1 MSMRQLPLR
10 VLYTVNSSPQYILA
24 RSPSSVRVTLCPSP
38 SAANAQYGLAPL
50 KACLNAI
57 CNSSPE
63 LLLDNSRDFSIYVL
77 DPLESQT
84 MPAHVDFSQS
94 NGTSASVP
102 QTAQPRGVAVALGL
116 MSWALIAD
124 ESDNVTVTGTITTLG
139 TGLDALEVV
148 FALRETKHIQKSH
161 LSDALKSWGQPPK
174 TSHPTKSIA
183 PAEPT
188 NSETPPSSQE
198 QSKLLTRSAD
208 FPEVYIGPPKRGRGR
223 PEGKK
228 KPKQSKSQQPHVWP
242 AAPPFICAPLVRPQ
256 QHEPEVTPAHTPTS
270 LLTLL
275 SALSAGRD
283 NTALLAALSTV
294 DSTPSGSE
302 PSPALLNALR
312 DLLAAQSQNQQQPSH
327 ALQPVSRNNQDD
339 EIVILEKEHVDPT
352 AFRRRVEREDS
363 SNLATT
369 TADESETTPLRQ
381 RRAHIPSGGKENT
394 HSSPVTRK
402 RRLSD
407 FMAEQENNKA
417 RRKRAHAR
425 SESRRTSGAFEVPQP
440 TIPPGHLRTV
450 RSDFDSTVSS
460 EMTSSS
466 SIFRPRSSPS
476 RPMYRSAS
484 ESQSSFA
491 IPHSAQA
498 PVKPVKNFVV
508 PEWART
514 STATQPKLSKEVE
527 ERIALVEQEKKEK
540 RAGRRTQNMGC
551 WQQGARA
558 PTDLSSEDGYI
569 SSTMA
574 HAPVTEATMPRLQS
588 ALSLSLPVFASDIS
602 ISSPFSPSSP
612 ASETPPVPS
621 TPPRKTSVL
630 RATPRSLGPDGASPL
645 FSPTPKSLW
654 GSIRKTPHFPS
665 HPRTPSRTGKKPPI
679 HFRTASTKISPLRLG
694 LKPHSSLEWA
704 NKSVEQPVDREE
716 EDLLGKELDDALQ
729 GLDVPAVKQQD
740 TADDL
745 ETGEDNITLPLSPLP
760 PSSPLPPTS
769 PLLLPS
775 TDDPMGEFIDRDAF
789 FSDSDGVLGDASEF
803 PPSSIS
809 DWFSSDDDGGA
820 DMGELLTLDGS
831 SGLDLEDSFPPNAFA
846 DMDFT
851 EFWESLKPLLQAS
864 VGGEG
869 ETTVS
874 MDSGATMN
882 GVDVDPGKLA
892 QEVQVLFSGCL
903 M

>member
-1 MSMRQLPLR
+1 MTMRQLPLR
-10 VLYTVNSSPQYILA
+10 VLYTVNSCPQYILA
-24 RSPSSVRVTLCPSP
+24 RSPSSVQVTLCPSP

-63 LLLDNSRDFSIYVL
+63 LLLDDSRDFSIYVL

-84 MPAHVDFSQS
+84 MPAPVDFSQS
-94 NGTSASVP
+94 SAASASVS
-102 QTAQPRGVAVALGL
+102 QAAQPRGVAVALGL
-116 MSWALIAD
+116 MSWALTAD
-124 ESDNVTVTGTITTLG
+124 ESDGVTVTGTITTLG

-161 LSDALKSWGQPPK
+161 LSDALKSWSQPPK
-174 TSHPTKSIA
+174 TSHPNKSIT

-188 NSETPPSSQE
+188 NSEAPPSSQE
-198 QSKLLTRSAD
+198 QGKPLTRSAD

-223 PEGKK
+223 PEGTKK
-228 KPKQSKSQQPHVWP
+228 KPKQSKTQKPHAWP

-256 QHEPEVTPAHTPTS
+256 QQEVEAAPAHTPTS

-275 SALSAGRD
+275 SALSTGRD

-339 EIVILEKEHVDPT
+339 DIVILEKEHVDPT

-363 SNLATT
+363 SNLVTT

-394 HSSPVTRK
+394 YSSPVTRK

-417 RRKRAHAR
+417 RRKRTHAR
-425 SESRRTSGAFEVPQP
+425 LESGRTSGSFEVPQP
-440 TIPPGHLRTV
+440 TIPPGHHRTV
-450 RSDFDSTVSS
+450 RSDFDSSVSS
-460 EMTSSS
+460 EMATSSS
-466 SIFRPRSSPS
+466 LFRPRSSPS
-476 RPMYRSAS
+476 RPMCRSVS

-491 IPHSAQA
+491 IPHSTQA
-498 PVKPVKNFVV
+498 PVKPVKNFIV

-514 STATQPKLSKEVE
+514 STATLPKLSKEAE
-527 ERIALVEQEKKEK
+527 ERMALVEQEKKEK
-540 RAGRRTQNMGC
+540 RAGRRSQKPGC

-569 SSTMA
+569 SSTMVHVPA
-574 HAPVTEATMPRLQS
+574 KEATMPRLQS
-588 ALSLSLPVFASDIS
+588 AVSLSLPVFASNVS
-602 ISSPFSPSSP
+602 ISSPLSPSSP
-612 ASETPPVPS
+612 VSESPPAPS
-621 TPPRKTSVL
+621 TPPRKTSIL
-630 RATPRSLGPDGASPL
+630 RVTPRSLGPDGASPL
-645 FSPTPKSLW
+645 FSPTPKSFW
-654 GSIRKTPHFPS
+654 GSTGKTPHFPS
-665 HPRTPSRTGKKPPI
+665 HPRTPSRTGKKPVFSPI
-679 HFRTASTKISPLRLG
+679 HLRIPSMKMSPLRLG
-694 LKPHSSLEWA
+694 LRPRSSLEWA
-704 NKSVEQPVDREE
+704 NKSVEKPVDREE
-716 EDLLGKELDDALQ
+716 EDLLGRELDDALQ

-740 TADDL
+740 TADTI

-775 TDDPMGEFIDRDAF
+775 TEDSMEEFIDSDAF
-789 FSDSDGVLGDASEF
+789 FSDSDGILGDASEL

-809 DWFSSDDDGGA
+809 DWFSSDNDGGA
-820 DMGELLTLDGS
+820 GMGELLTLDES
-831 SGLDLEDSFPPNAFA
+831 SGLDLEGSFPPNAFA
-846 DMDFT
+846 DMDFK

-864 VGGEG
+864 AGGEG
-869 ETTVS
+869 ETTS
-874 MDSGATMN
+874 TIN

>member
-24 RSPSSVRVTLCPSP
+24 RSPSSVQVTLCPSP

-84 MPAHVDFSQS
+84 MPAPVDFSQS
-94 NGTSASVP
+94 NGASISVP
-102 QTAQPRGVAVALGL
+102 QAAQPRGVAVALGL
-116 MSWALIAD
+116 MSWALTAD
-124 ESDNVTVTGTITTLG
+124 ESDSVTVTGTITTLG
-139 TGLDALEVV
+139 TGLDAIEVV

-161 LSDALKSWGQPPK
+161 LSDALKSWSQPLK
-174 TSHPTKSIA
+174 TSHP
-183 PAEPT
+183 
-188 NSETPPSSQE
+188 N
-198 QSKLLTRSAD
+198 KLKPHPRHKNKANLSPNPAD
-208 FPEVYIGPPKRGRGR
+208 FPEGS
-223 PEGKK
+223 KK
-228 KPKQSKSQQPHVWP
+228 KSKQSKSQKPHVWP
-242 AAPPFICAPLVRPQ
+242 AAPPFICAPLARPHQ
-256 QHEPEVTPAHTPTS
+256 QQPEVAPAHNPTS
-270 LLTLL
+270 LLALL
-275 SALSAGRD
+275 SALSTGRD

-327 ALQPVSRNNQDD
+327 ALQPITRNNQDD
-339 EIVILEKEHVDPT
+339 DIVILEKEHVDPT

-363 SNLATT
+363 SNLTTT
-369 TADESETTPLRQ
+369 TADESETTPPRQ
-381 RRAHIPSGGKENT
+381 RRTHIPSGGKENT

-417 RRKRAHAR
+417 RRKHAHAR
-425 SESRRTSGAFEVPQP
+425 SESGRKLGTFEVPQP
-440 TIPPGHLRTV
+440 TIPPCHPRTV
-450 RSDFDSTVSS
+450 RSDFDSSIS
-460 EMTSSS
+460 FEMATSSLL
-466 SIFRPRSSPS
+466 FRPRSSPP
-476 RPMYRSAS
+476 RPMCRSGS

-514 STATQPKLSKEVE
+514 STATRPKLSKEVE
-527 ERIALVEQEKKEK
+527 ERIALMEQEKKEK
-540 RAGRRTQNMGC
+540 RAGRRSQRPGC

-558 PTDLSSEDGYI
+558 PTELPAEDGYI
-569 SSTMA
+569 SSTVV
-574 HAPVTEATMPRLQS
+574 HAPVKEVTMPRLQS
-588 ALSLSLPVFASDIS
+588 ALSLSLPVFASDVS
-602 ISSPFSPSSP
+602 ISSPFAPSSP
-612 ASETPPVPS
+612 VSDTPPVPS

-645 FSPTPKSLW
+645 FSPTPKSLR
-654 GSIRKTPHFPS
+654 GSSAKTPHFPS
-665 HPRTPSRTGKKPPI
+665 HPCTPSRTGKKPAFSPI
-679 HFRTASTKISPLRLG
+679 HLRTPSMKMSPLRLG
-694 LKPHSSLEWA
+694 LRPRSSLEWT

-729 GLDVPAVKQQD
+729 GLDVPVVNQQD
-740 TADDL
+740 TADDV
-745 ETGEDNITLPLSPLP
+745 ETGEDDDIKLPLSPLP
-760 PSSPLPPTS
+760 PSSPLPPTN
-769 PLLLPS
+769 
-775 TDDPMGEFIDRDAF
+775 DPMDDFIDSTFFRD
-789 FSDSDGVLGDASEF
+789 GSEL

-809 DWFSSDDDGGA
+809 DWLSSDDDGGA
-820 DMGELLTLDGS
+820 DIGELLALDGS
-831 SGLDLEDSFPPNAFA
+831 SALDLEGSFSPNAFA

-864 VGGEG
+864 AGGEG
-869 ETTVS
+869 EVPVN
-874 MDSGATMN
+874 MDSGAAMDSVN
-882 GVDVDPGKLA
+882 
-892 QEVQVLFSGCL
+892 EVQVLFSGCL

>member
-1 MSMRQLPLR
+1 MSMCQLPLR

-24 RSPSSVRVTLCPSP
+24 RSPTSVQVTLCPSP
-38 SAANAQYGLAPL
+38 SAAKAQYGLAPL

-84 MPAHVDFSQS
+84 MPAPVDFSQS
-94 NGTSASVP
+94 NAAAVSVP
-102 QTAQPRGVAVALGL
+102 QATQPRGVAVALGL
-116 MSWALIAD
+116 MSWALTAD
-124 ESDNVTVTGTITTLG
+124 ESDSVTATGTITTLG

-161 LSDALKSWGQPPK
+161 LSDALKTWSQPSK
-174 TSHPTKSIA
+174 VASA
-183 PAEPT
+183 RPT

-198 QSKLLTRSAD
+198 QGKPLTKSAD

-223 PEGKK
+223 PEGTSKK
-228 KPKQSKSQQPHVWP
+228 SKQLKSQKPLVRP

-256 QHEPEVTPAHTPTS
+256 QEQSVAASAHTPTP

-283 NTALLAALSTV
+283 NMALLAALSTV

-312 DLLAAQSQNQQQPSH
+312 DLLAAQSQNQQPSH

-339 EIVILEKEHVDPT
+339 EIVILEKEHVDLT
-352 AFRRRVEREDS
+352 AFRRRVERGDS
-363 SNLATT
+363 TNFATT
-369 TADESETTPLRQ
+369 TADESETTPQRQ
-381 RRAHIPSGGKENT
+381 RRARIPSGGKENT
-394 HSSPVTRK
+394 HSSPMARK

-417 RRKRAHAR
+417 RRKRIHPR
-425 SESRRTSGAFEVPQP
+425 SESGRTSGTFETPQP
-440 TIPPGHLRTV
+440 AITPGYPRTV
-450 RSDFDSTVSS
+450 RSDFDPNVSS
-460 EMTSSS
+460 EMATGSSH
-466 SIFRPRSSPS
+466 FRQRSSPS
-476 RPMYRSAS
+476 RPMCRSVS
-484 ESQSSFA
+484 ESQSSFV
-491 IPHSAQA
+491 IPHSAPA
-498 PVKPVKNFVV
+498 PVKPVKNFIV

-540 RAGRRTQNMGC
+540 RAARRTQRPGC
-551 WQQGARA
+551 WQQEVGA
-558 PTDLSSEDGYI
+558 PTGLSSEEGYI
-569 SSTMA
+569 SSTMV
-574 HAPVTEATMPRLQS
+574 HALVKETTISRSQS
-588 ALSLSLPVFASDIS
+588 ALSLSLPVFASDVS
-602 ISSPFSPSSP
+602 ISSPLSPSSP
-612 ASETPPVPS
+612 VSETPPVPR

-630 RATPRSLGPDGASPL
+630 RVTPRSLGLDGASPL

-654 GSIRKTPHFPS
+654 GSTGKTPLFSS
-665 HPRTPSRTGKKPPI
+665 HPLTPSRKSKKPVFSPIHLRTPSLKM
-679 HFRTASTKISPLRLG
+679 SPLRLG
-694 LKPHSSLEWA
+694 LSSRSSLEWA

-729 GLDVPAVKQQD
+729 GLDVPVVKQQD

-745 ETGEDNITLPLSPLP
+745 EIGEDSITLPLSPLP

-769 PLLLPS
+769 PLLLPL
-775 TDDPMGEFIDRDAF
+775 TDDPMEEFIDSDAF
-789 FSDSDGVLGDASEF
+789 FSDSDGVLGDASEL
-803 PPSSIS
+803 PPSSMS
-809 DWFSSDDDGGA
+809 DWLSSDDDGGV
-820 DMGELLTLDGS
+820 DMGELLALDES
-831 SGLDLEDSFPPNAFA
+831 SGLDLEGAYPPNAFA

-864 VGGEG
+864 AGGEG
-869 ETTVS
+869 ETIVS
-874 MDSGATMN
+874 MESGAVVD
-882 GVDVDPGKLA
+882 GVDVDHGKLA

>member
-24 RSPSSVRVTLCPSP
+24 RSPSSVQVTLCPSP

-77 DPLESQT
+77 DPLESQS
-84 MPAHVDFSQS
+84 MPAPVDFSQP
-94 NGTSASVP
+94 NAASISVS
-102 QTAQPRGVAVALGL
+102 QAAQPRGVAVALGL
-116 MSWALIAD
+116 MSWALTTD
-124 ESDNVTVTGTITTLG
+124 ESDSVTATGTIITLG

-161 LSDALKSWGQPPK
+161 LSDALKSWSQPPK
-174 TSHPTKSIA
+174 TSNPNMTIA
-183 PAEPT
+183 PTEPT
-188 NSETPPSSQE
+188 NSEAPQE
-198 QSKLLTRSAD
+198 QGKPLTRSAD

-223 PEGKK
+223 PEGTKK
-228 KPKQSKSQQPHVWP
+228 KPKQSKSQKPRVWP

-256 QHEPEVTPAHTPTS
+256 QQEPEVPPSHTPTS

-283 NTALLAALSTV
+283 NTALLTALSTV

-312 DLLAAQSQNQQQPSH
+312 DLLATQSQDQQQPSH

-339 EIVILEKEHVDPT
+339 DIVILEKEHVDPT

-363 SNLATT
+363 STLTTT

-381 RRAHIPSGGKENT
+381 RRSRIPSGGKENT
-394 HSSPVTRK
+394 QSSPVVRK

-407 FMAEQENNKA
+407 FMAEQENKA
-417 RRKRAHAR
+417 RRKRLHAR
-425 SESRRTSGAFEVPQP
+425 SDSGRTPGSSEVPQP
-440 TIPPGHLRTV
+440 TTLSGHHRTI
-450 RSDFDSTVSS
+450 RSDFDSSVPS
-460 EMTSSS
+460 EMATSSS
-466 SIFRPRSSPS
+466 LFRPRLSPF
-476 RPMYRSAS
+476 RPMCRSAS
-484 ESQSSFA
+484 ESQSSFV
-491 IPHSAQA
+491 IPHSVRA
-498 PVKPVKNFVV
+498 PIKPVKNFVV

-514 STATQPKLSKEVE
+514 STATRPKLSKEAE
-527 ERIALVEQEKKEK
+527 ERIALMEQEKKEK
-540 RAGRRTQNMGC
+540 RAGRRTHTRT
-551 WQQGARA
+551 A
-558 PTDLSSEDGYI
+558 TDLSSEDGYG
-569 SSTMA
+569 SSA
-574 HAPVTEATMPRLQS
+574 IVHAPVQEATVPRLQS
-588 ALSLSLPVFASDIS
+588 VISLSLPIFASDVS
-602 ISSPFSPSSP
+602 ISSPLLPSSP

-630 RATPRSLGPDGASPL
+630 RATPQSLAPDGASPL

-654 GSIRKTPHFPS
+654 SSTRKTPYFPS
-665 HPRTPSRTGKKPPI
+665 HPRTPSRTGKKTVFSPI
-679 HFRTASTKISPLRLG
+679 HLITPSTKMSPLPLG
-694 LKPHSSLEWA
+694 LRPRSSLEWT

-729 GLDVPAVKQQD
+729 GLDVPAAKQQD
-740 TADDL
+740 TADAL

-775 TDDPMGEFIDRDAF
+775 IEMEEFIDSDPF
-789 FSDSDGVLGDASEF
+789 FSDSDGILGDASEF

-831 SGLDLEDSFPPNAFA
+831 SGLDPEGSFSPNAFA

-864 VGGEG
+864 AGAEG
-869 ETTVS
+869 
-874 MDSGATMN
+874 
-882 GVDVDPGKLA
+882 KQL
-892 QEVQVLFSGCL
+892 
-903 M
+903 

>member
-1 MSMRQLPLR
+1 MSMRKLPLR

-24 RSPSSVRVTLCPSP
+24 RSPSSVQVTLCPSP

-94 NGTSASVP
+94 NAASTSVP
-102 QTAQPRGVAVALGL
+102 QAAQPRGVAVALGL
-116 MSWALIAD
+116 MSWALTAD
-124 ESDNVTVTGTITTLG
+124 ESDSVTVTGTITTLG

-161 LSDALKSWGQPPK
+161 LSDALKSWSQPPK
-174 TSHPTKSIA
+174 ASHTNKSIA
-183 PAEPT
+183 PLEPT

-198 QSKLLTRSAD
+198 LLTRSAD

-223 PEGKK
+223 PEGPKK
-228 KPKQSKSQQPHVWP
+228 KPKQSKSQKPHAWP
-242 AAPPFICAPLVRPQ
+242 AAPPFICAPLVRLQ
-256 QHEPEVTPAHTPTS
+256 QQEPEVAPTHTPTS
-270 LLTLL
+270 LLTIL
-275 SALSAGRD
+275 SALSTGRD

-312 DLLAAQSQNQQQPSH
+312 DLLAAQSQNQQQSSH

-339 EIVILEKEHVDPT
+339 DIVILEKEHVDPT

-363 SNLATT
+363 SNLVTT

-381 RRAHIPSGGKENT
+381 RRAYIPLDGKENT

-425 SESRRTSGAFEVPQP
+425 SESGRTSGSSEVPQP
-440 TIPPGHLRTV
+440 IIPPGHHRTI
-450 RSDFDSTVSS
+450 RSDFDTSVSS
-460 EMTSSS
+460 EMPTSSS
-466 SIFRPRSSPS
+466 LFRPRSSPS
-476 RPMYRSAS
+476 RPMCRSVFQ
-484 ESQSSFA
+484 SQSSLA
-491 IPHSAQA
+491 MPHSTQA
-498 PVKPVKNFVV
+498 PVKPVKIFVV

-514 STATQPKLSKEVE
+514 STATRPKLSKEVE
-527 ERIALVEQEKKEK
+527 ERIALMEQEKKGK
-540 RAGRRTQNMGC
+540 RAGRRTQKPGC
-551 WQQGARA
+551 SQQGARA
-558 PTDLSSEDGYI
+558 PIDLPLDDRC
-569 SSTMA
+569 TMV
-574 HAPVTEATMPRLQS
+574 HTPVEEVTMPRLQS
-588 ALSLSLPVFASDIS
+588 ALSLSLPVFASDVS
-602 ISSPFSPSSP
+602 ISSPLSPSSP
-612 ASETPPVPS
+612 VLETPPVPS
-621 TPPRKTSVL
+621 TPPRRTSVL
-630 RATPRSLGPDGASPL
+630 RATSRSLGPDEASPL
-645 FSPTPKSLW
+645 FSPTPKLFW
-654 GSIRKTPHFPS
+654 GSTGKTPHFPS
-665 HPRTPSRTGKKPPI
+665 HPRTPSRTGKKPIFSPI
-679 HFRTASTKISPLRLG
+679 RLRTPSAKISPLRLG
-694 LKPHSSLEWA
+694 LRPRSSLEWA

-740 TADDL
+740 ATDAL

-775 TDDPMGEFIDRDAF
+775 TDDPMEDFFDSDAF
-789 FSDSDGVLGDASEF
+789 FSDSDGILGDASEF
-803 PPSSIS
+803 PPSSNS

-820 DMGELLTLDGS
+820 DIGELLTLDGT
-831 SGLDLEDSFPPNAFA
+831 SGLDLEGSFSPNAFA

-851 EFWESLKPLLQAS
+851 EFWESLKPLLQARADE
-864 VGGEG
+864 EG
-869 ETTVS
+869 KTTVS
-874 MDSGATMN
+874 TDSGAIMD
-882 GVDVDPGKLA
+882 GVNADSGKLA